1 MTRCLS
7 VRLQLCAQMMEDALS
22 AMEGNVALRLDRIEH
37 RLESMELLVSLDI
50 FPWPAQRTKKNHT
63 GQPTLRGLSSQR
75 KISLSTLQLNPAAIS
90 NSKGKQKKN

>member
-50 FPWPAQRTKKNHT
+50 FF
-63 GQPTLRGLSSQR
+63 RGLPGGP
-75 KISLSTLQLNPAAIS
+75 KKSLRTTYIAWI
-90 NSKGKQKKN
+90 KFTTKNIFVNFTAESCCYFKL